1 MTTNTTEATIH
12 GIETLSDGVQ
22 TMLLVSMEEGDITAA
37 EAQACVDALR
47 KTPAPM
53 NSPVRS
59 FIADDV
65 WNSLPETDKD
75 ALNQAYVSADIG
87 TFLQYVAA
95 GVLPPDATM
104 AIIGQAQ
111 KDKSQRRTCEPGFW
125 RNPKTSACY
134 PQVRI
139 NGPHAVGFSA
149 PRRNTISAHE
159 VALIATACSQLGAD
173 VVMEACR
180 KALAM
185 TAAAKANKSLPS
197 TFQDGAE

>member
-1 MTTNTTEATIH
+1 MTATTFVI
-12 GIETLSDGVQ
+12 
-22 TMLLVSMEEGDITAA
+22 
-37 EAQACVDALR
+37 
-47 KTPAPM
+47 
-53 NSPVRS
+53 RS
-59 FIADDV
+59 FIVDSV
-65 WNSLPETDKD
+65 WESLPDADKD
-75 ALNQAYVSADIG
+75 ALSQAYANADIG

-139 NGPHAVGFSA
+139 AGPAASGFSA

-173 VVMEACR
+173 VVLEACR
-180 KALAM
+180 KALTM
-185 TAAAKANKSLPS
+185 TASAKSDKSIKS
-197 TFQDGAE
+197 TFADGSAD